1 MKIDPPAGPAPP
13 QSAGPAPARTGQSA
27 VTGPRDGFRASARD
41 FLARLWK
48 KLEQDNIFFLSG
60 AIAFNVIV
68 AVLPLMLAS
77 VGIAGLL
84 IQSRYGADAAGQVVD
99 FVFRAFPPLN
109 EPNFGAT
116 VRNTLN
122 DLLESSS
129 GFVGVGTLIFIWV
142 ATRLVGTLR
151 TALREIFDIQEDR
164 GIVAGKIFDIQM
176 VVAAGTL
183 FTLNIAFTLV
193 LQIVGSYGRRFLGF
207 DPEQFDLLNT
217 LMLNTAAFGAIWFM
231 FVLIYRY
238 LPARRIHWRVAFIA
252 ATFTGA
258 LFELLKLS
266 FGWYVRNVANYR
278 SAYGNFA
285 NLIIFLLW
293 IYWGAVAFVIGGEV
307 GQVSELRKVRRRQKE
322 RLH

>member
-1 MKIDPPAGPAPP
+1 MNSETPPGPAPQP
-13 QSAGPAPARTGQSA
+13 EPGRAPAHEYPAPLAAPPDT
-27 VTGPRDGFRASARD
+27 FRAASRD

-84 IQSRYGADAAGQVVD
+84 IQSRYGADAAGQIVD
-99 FVFRAFPPLN
+99 FVIRAFPPLSD
-109 EPNFGAT
+109 PTFGAT

-122 DLLESSS
+122 DLLEGSS
-129 GFVGVGTLIFIWV
+129 GFISVGTLIFIWV

-164 GIVAGKIFDIQM
+164 GIIAGKLFDIQM
-176 VVAAGTL
+176 VIAAGTL
-183 FTLNIAFTLV
+183 FTVNIAFTLV
-193 LQIVGSYGRRFLGF
+193 LQIVGNYGRQFLGF
-207 DPEQFDLLNT
+207 DPERFDLLNT

-238 LPARRIHWRVAFIA
+238 LPTRRIHWRVALIA

-258 LFELLKLS
+258 LFELLKLG
-266 FGWYVRNVANYR
+266 FGWYVRDIANYR

>member
-1 MKIDPPAGPAPP
+1 MSGDSPAGPAPRGG
-13 QSAGPAPARTGQSA
+13 AGPAPAPADA
-27 VTGPRDGFRASARD
+27 VPRETRAAAARD

-60 AIAFNVIV
+60 AIAFNLIV

-84 IQSRYGADAAGQVVD
+84 IQSRFGTDAAGQVVD
-99 FVFRAFPPLN
+99 FVFRAFPPLSDPEFGNTVKNALN
-109 EPNFGAT
+109 E
-116 VRNTLN
+116 
-122 DLLESSS
+122 LLERSS
-129 GFVGVGTLIFIWV
+129 GFIGVGTLIFIWV

-164 GIVAGKIFDIQM
+164 GMVAGKIFDIQM

-183 FTLNIAFTLV
+183 FTLNIGFTLV
-193 LQIVGSYGRRFLGF
+193 LQIVGNYGRNFLGF
-207 DPEQFDLLNT
+207 DAARFDFLNA
-217 LMLNTAAFGAIWFM
+217 LMLKTAAFGAIWFM

-238 LPARRIHWRVAFIA
+238 LPARRIHWRVALIA

-258 LFELLKLS
+258 LFELLKLG
-266 FGWYVRNVANYR
+266 FGWYVHSVANYR

>member
-1 MKIDPPAGPAPP
+1 
-13 QSAGPAPARTGQSA
+13 
-27 VTGPRDGFRASARD
+27 
-41 FLARLWK
+41 LWK

-77 VGIAGLL
+77 VGITGLL
-84 IQSRYGADAAGQVVD
+84 VQSRYGADAAGQVVD
-99 FVFRAFPPLN
+99 FVSRAFPPLGDA
-109 EPNFGAT
+109 EFSAT
-116 VRNTLN
+116 VGRTLN
-122 DLLESSS
+122 DLLEGSS
-129 GFVGVGTLIFIWV
+129 GFIGVGTLIFIWV

-164 GIVAGKIFDIQM
+164 GIIAGKIFDIQM
-176 VVAAGTL
+176 VLAAGTL
-183 FTLNIAFTLV
+183 LAVNVAFTLV
-193 LQIVGSYGRRFLGF
+193 LQIVGNYGRQFLGF
-207 DPEQFDLLNT
+207 DPQRFAFLDALFLNA
-217 LMLNTAAFGAIWFM
+217 AAFGAIWFM

-238 LPARRIHWRVAFIA
+238 LPARRIHWRVALIA

-258 LFELLKLS
+258 LFELLKLG
-266 FGWYVRNVANYR
+266 FGWYVRDIANYR

-307 GQVSELRKVRRRQKE
+307 GQVSELRRVRRRQKE

>member
-1 MKIDPPAGPAPP
+1 MNPEPGAGPAQKPE
-13 QSAGPAPARTGQSA
+13 SGPAALRELA
-27 VTGPRDGFRASARD
+27 AALAAPRDSFRVWGRD

-68 AVLPLMLAS
+68 AVIPLLLAS

-84 IQSRYGADAAGQVVD
+84 IRSHYGADAAGQVVEL
-99 FVFRAFPPLN
+99 VLRAFPPLSD
-109 EPNFGAT
+109 PNFGST
-116 VRNTLN
+116 VRDMLS
-122 DLLESSS
+122 DLLASSS

-142 ATRLVGTLR
+142 ATRMVGTLR

-164 GIVAGKIFDIQM
+164 GIIAGKIFDIQM

-183 FTLNIAFTLV
+183 LTVNVVFTLV
-193 LQIVGSYGRRFLGF
+193 LQIVGNYGREFLGF
-207 DPEQFDLLNT
+207 DPERFSFYYALVLNA
-217 LMLNTAAFGAIWFM
+217 AAFGAIWFA

-238 LPARRIHWRVAFIA
+238 LPARRTRWRVALIA

-258 LFELLKLS
+258 LFELLKLG
-266 FGWYVRNVANYR
+266 FGWYVRDVANYR

-307 GQVSELRKVRRRQKE
+307 GQVSELRRVRRRQKE